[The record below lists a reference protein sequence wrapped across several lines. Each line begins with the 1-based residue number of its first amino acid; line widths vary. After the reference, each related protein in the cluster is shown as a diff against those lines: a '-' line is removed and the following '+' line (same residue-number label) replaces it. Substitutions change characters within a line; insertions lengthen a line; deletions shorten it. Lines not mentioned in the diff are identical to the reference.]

1 MKNRV
6 QANTRLAVNEVNT
19 GLPIQDTLSGVNI
32 EVSASLIMELLFG
45 FKPNAYYRD
54 VLVLVSSV
62 RVILFVTNAGLLIQ
76 FAWIALFGGLTTLSV
91 KYLMRELR

>member
-1 MKNRV
+1 MT
-6 QANTRLAVNEVNT
+6 QADTQLAVNEVNT

-45 FKPNAYYRD
+45 FKTNAYYRD
-54 VLVLVSSV
+54 VLVLVRSSLV
-62 RVILFVTNAGLLIQ
+62 LMFVANAVLLIQ